1 VISRNLGMSSM
12 RVGRARPRLAT
23 MMTPTILR
31 VGAIVAVLSVIG
43 QVTGVVLA
51 PDWSGPPD
59 VGARAVLAAG
69 DIWKAWLLIQLVAIL
84 FVVPAVAV
92 VLMTLEGTDGA
103 GWARLCLPLIS
114 VAAALACAQ
123 ILIGGS
129 RANLVEA
136 ASTESATRAG
146 YLAAFDAMSA
156 ATDFINFGG
165 LLALGMAL
173 VVMATAIL
181 VSRVYARA
189 IGWLCAG
196 AAGLVLVGLLGGLAV
211 SEDASFLVYAGM
223 ILFLIA
229 LIALAVSMWRRAAR
243 IARATATVAPSG
255 LDSATV
261 TR

>member
-1 VISRNLGMSSM
+1 M

-43 QVTGVVLA
+43 EVSGVLLA
-51 PDWSGPPD
+51 PDWNASPD
-59 VGARAVLAAG
+59 VGARTVAAA
-69 DIWKAWLLIQLVAIL
+69 DIWKAWLLIQVVGIL
-84 FVVPAVAV
+84 FIVPAVAV
-92 VLMTLEGTDGA
+92 VLMALEGTDGA
-103 GWARLCLPLIS
+103 GWARLCLPMIS

-136 ASTESATRAG
+136 ASTESASRAG
-146 YLAAFDAMSA
+146 YLAAFDAVSA
-156 ATDFINFGG
+156 ATDFIDFGG

-173 VVMATAIL
+173 VVMATAML

-196 AAGLVLVGLLGGLAV
+196 AAGLMLVGLLGGLAV
-211 SEDASFLVYAGM
+211 SDAASVLIYAGFV
-223 ILFLIA
+223 LFMIA
-229 LIALAVSMWRRAAR
+229 LIALAVSMWRRANRVRDA
-243 IARATATVAPSG
+243 AVTMAPSS
-255 LDSATV
+255 LDPAPAA
-261 TR
+261 R

>member
-1 VISRNLGMSSM
+1 M
-12 RVGRARPRLAT
+12 RVGRARPRLVT

-43 QVTGVVLA
+43 QVSGVVLA
-51 PDWSGPPD
+51 PNWNAPPD
-59 VGARAVLAAG
+59 VGARTVAAA
-69 DIWKAWLLIQLVAIL
+69 DIWKAWLLIQLVGIL
-84 FVVPAVAV
+84 FVVPAVTV
-92 VLMTLEGTDGA
+92 VLMTVEGTDGA
-103 GWARLCLPLIS
+103 GWARLCLPLII

-123 ILIGGS
+123 TLIGGS
-129 RANLVEA
+129 RANLAEA
-136 ASTESATRAG
+136 ASTESAARAG
-146 YLAAFDAMSA
+146 YLAAFDAVSA

-211 SEDASFLVYAGM
+211 SEAVGLLVYAG
-223 ILFLIA
+223 IVLFLIA
-229 LIALAVSMWRRAAR
+229 LIALAVSMWRRANRVGDAAA
-243 IARATATVAPSG
+243 IVAPSG
-255 LDSATV
+255 LDPATAA
-261 TR
+261 R

>member
-1 VISRNLGMSSM
+1 M
-12 RVGRARPRLAT
+12 RVGRARPRLVT

-43 QVTGVVLA
+43 QVSGVVLA
-51 PDWSGPPD
+51 PDWSAPPD
-59 VGARAVLAAG
+59 VGARTVAAA
-69 DIWKAWLLIQLVAIL
+69 DIWKAWLLVQLVGIL
-84 FVVPAVAV
+84 FVVPAVTV
-92 VLMTLEGTDGA
+92 VLMTVEGTDGA

-114 VAAALACAQ
+114 VAAALGCAQ
-123 ILIGGS
+123 ILISGS

-136 ASTESATRAG
+136 ASTESAARAG
-146 YLAAFDAMSA
+146 YLAAFDAVSA
-156 ATDFINFGG
+156 ATAFINFGG

-211 SEDASFLVYAGM
+211 SEAAGSPGLCGKRPLPDRAHRAGSVDVAAGESCRRM
-223 ILFLIA
+223 RRP
-229 LIALAVSMWRRAAR
+229 SM
-243 IARATATVAPSG
+243 APSG
-255 LDSATV
+255 LDPATAA
-261 TR
+261 R

>member
-1 VISRNLGMSSM
+1 M
-12 RVGRARPRLAT
+12 RVGRARRRLAT

-43 QVTGVVLA
+43 QVIRRS
-51 PDWSGPPD
+51 PR
-59 VGARAVLAAG
+59 ARLERSARCRGENVAAA
-69 DIWKAWLLIQLVAIL
+69 DIWKAWLLIQLVGIL
-84 FVVPAVAV
+84 FVVPAVTV

-123 ILIGGS
+123 TLIGGS

-136 ASTESATRAG
+136 ASTESATQAG

-211 SEDASFLVYAGM
+211 SEAAGFLVYAGFV
-223 ILFLIA
+223 LFLIA
-229 LIALAVSMWRRAAR
+229 LIALAVSMWRRADRVGDA
-243 IARATATVAPSG
+243 AATMAPSG
-255 LDSATV
+255 LDPATAA
-261 TR
+261 R

>member
-1 VISRNLGMSSM
+1 
-12 RVGRARPRLAT
+12 
-23 MMTPTILR
+23 MT
-31 VGAIVAVLSVIG
+31 V
-43 QVTGVVLA
+43 
-51 PDWSGPPD
+51 
-59 VGARAVLAAG
+59 
-69 DIWKAWLLIQLVAIL
+69 
-84 FVVPAVAV
+84 
-92 VLMTLEGTDGA
+92 EGTDGA

-123 ILIGGS
+123 TLIGGS

-146 YLAAFDAMSA
+146 YVAALDAMSA
-156 ATDFINFGG
+156 ATDFIDFGG

-211 SEDASFLVYAGM
+211 SEAAGFLVYAGF

-229 LIALAVSMWRRAAR
+229 LIALAVSMWRRANRVRDA
-243 IARATATVAPSG
+243 AVTMAPSG
-255 LDSATV
+255 LDPRRLRPDPTGHAAED
-261 TR
+261 

>member
-1 VISRNLGMSSM
+1 
-12 RVGRARPRLAT
+12 

-43 QVTGVVLA
+43 QVTGIVLA
-51 PDWSGPPD
+51 PDWDGPPD
-59 VGARAVLAAG
+59 VGARAVLATET
-69 DIWKAWLLIQLVAIL
+69 WKAWLLIQLAGIL
-84 FVVPAVAV
+84 FVVPAVTV
-92 VLMTLEGTDGA
+92 VLMTVEGTDGA

-114 VAAALACAQ
+114 VAAALGCAQ
-123 ILIGGS
+123 TLIGGS

-146 YLAAFDAMSA
+146 YVAALDAMSA
-156 ATDFINFGG
+156 ATDFIDFGG

-173 VVMATAIL
+173 VVMATAIM

-196 AAGLVLVGLLGGLAV
+196 AAGLVLVGLLAGLAV
-211 SEDASFLVYAGM
+211 SGTGVLVYAGI

-229 LIALAVSMWRRAAR
+229 LIVLAVSLWRRAAR
-243 IARATATVAPSG
+243 IAHATATVAASG
-255 LDSATV
+255 LDPATLA
-261 TR
+261 R